1 MIAEQTREEDSMAS
15 KPKED
20 VAVAASADPKVVIE
34 AFRVVGAALE
44 ALNKEERARVLGAV
58 AILFGIEEQT
68 RYVCQ
73 HD

>member
-1 MIAEQTREEDSMAS
+1 MAA

-20 VAVAASADPKVVIE
+20 VAVASVSTVIE
-34 AFRVVGAALE
+34 AVKIVIAALE
-44 ALNKEERARVLGAV
+44 PLAHEERTKVLAAA

-68 RYVCQ
+68 RYE